1 MMNRLTRTLAI
12 LTLALVLPMK
22 TIAAEL
28 VIVTSTENTETFD
41 IDDVARIYLGK
52 VNQFPSGAAVIPL
65 DIDPMDPSFAVFARE
80 VLKKNPSQ
88 LRAYWAKRVFTG
100 RGKPPQIINTSAEL
114 RALVSSDK
122 RYLAYLV
129 KSQADSTVRAV
140 IELEP

>member
-1 MMNRLTRTLAI
+1 MMNRLTRTVAI
-12 LTLALVLPMK
+12 LALLVILPIKALA
-22 TIAAEL
+22 ADL
-28 VIVTSTENTETFD
+28 VIVTSTENVENFD
-41 IDDVARIYLGK
+41 IEDVARIYLGK
-52 VNQFPSGAAVIPL
+52 VNQFPSGATVIPL

-100 RGKPPQIINTSAEL
+100 RGKPPQIIRTSEEL